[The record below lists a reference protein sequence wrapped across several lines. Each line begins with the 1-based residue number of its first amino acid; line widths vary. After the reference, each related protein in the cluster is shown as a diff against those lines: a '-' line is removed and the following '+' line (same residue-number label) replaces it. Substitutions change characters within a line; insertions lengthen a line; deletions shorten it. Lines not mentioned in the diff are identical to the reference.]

1 MRRSVSRMN
10 LNLNEAAYQR
20 IRDYILDGTF
30 SLGTPLS
37 RRRLSDLLHMSLV
50 PVAQALQRL
59 ELEGLVESLPRVGTR
74 VKIPRPEE
82 VRGHYVIREAL
93 EAQVARMFV
102 RTATRAHKKLAQSE
116 ALQLDRDF
124 DAYFAAAE
132 EQRSHA
138 VHRSHVQFHHELA
151 EVSGCNA
158 LVHQL
163 EKSQVLQLNFRYT
176 LVTPNALPRDWHK
189 QLVDVLCS
197 GSEEDADRVMRKHV
211 SYRMEEVIA
220 TYERLLASGDKQ
232 NVSYRGPQR
241 RRLASDVAQNL
252 AGS

>member
-1 MRRSVSRMN
+1 MN

-20 IRDYILDGTF
+20 IRDHILDGTF

-37 RRRLSDLLHMSLV
+37 RRKLSDLLNMSLV

-74 VKIPRPEE
+74 VKIPGPDE
-82 VRGHYVIREAL
+82 VRGHYVVREAL

-102 RTATRAHKKLAQSE
+102 RTATRAQKKLAHSE
-116 ALQLDRDF
+116 SLQLDRDF
-124 DAYFAAAE
+124 AVYFGAAE
-132 EQRSHA
+132 EQRSHG
-138 VHRSHVQFHHELA
+138 VHHSHVQFHHDLA
-151 EVSGCNA
+151 EVSGCLA

-163 EKSQVLQLNFRYT
+163 EKSQVLQLNLRYT
-176 LVTPNALPRDWHK
+176 LVMPSALPRDWHK
-189 QLVDVLCS
+189 QLVDKLCS
-197 GSEEDADRVMRKHV
+197 GSEEDADRAMRRHV

-220 TYERLLASGDKQ
+220 TYERLLASGDKP

-241 RRLASDVAQNL
+241 RRLAADVRENA
-252 AGS
+252 ATS